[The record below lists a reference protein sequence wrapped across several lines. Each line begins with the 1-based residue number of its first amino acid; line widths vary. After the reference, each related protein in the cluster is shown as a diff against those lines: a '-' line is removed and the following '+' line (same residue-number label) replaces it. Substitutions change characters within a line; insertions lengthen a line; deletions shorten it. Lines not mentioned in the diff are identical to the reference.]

1 MRITNAQNEL
11 LSSIFGKYN
20 RNRSYVICE
29 SGNSTAEGFFGNFTA
44 YIFRKGVY
52 QFANCNE
59 EGYSMKRVA

>member
-52 QFANCNE
+52 KFTDCNGSGFAW
-59 EGYSMKRVA
+59 KRVA